1 MRPTGTT
8 RESIV
13 EAARLELATHGLAS
27 MTIRQVARTVGV
39 DPGTI
44 RHYFP
49 AKGDLARAAT
59 DPELDMAVSYQRVEA
74 ELPQKAGANVVHAA
88 ARLIPDSTMSRAA
101 VAACLTGGALDDTV
115 FGSFAREVV
124 APAAERISPHGV
136 AERSAVVMS
145 SLIGLHLLKLVV
157 PATQQ
162 TLEGPRV
169 SGILAQTVDGFL
181 EDADGAIG
189 PVAG

>member
-8 RESIV
+8 RESII

-59 DPELDMAVSYQRVEA
+59 DPELDMAVSYQQVEA
-74 ELPQKAGANVVHAA
+74 ELAQNAGANVVHAA
-88 ARLIPDSTMSRAA
+88 GRLIPDSTMSRAA

-157 PATQQ
+157 PTTQR

-169 SGILAQTVDGFL
+169 PGILAQTVDGFL
-181 EDADGAIG
+181 EDTEGVIAA
-189 PVAG
+189 VAT